1 MSGVRTRKIRRSIE
15 VTAIG
20 TTGPIDYQLTFK
32 RVKNLN
38 LRIGEDGQVRVSA
51 PYGVSVATVSEFVV
65 RHEAFITAALR
76 RASRQRRRFATG
88 ISYATGAVMYVLGY
102 PATIVREPLPLKTP
116 PYAVWD
122 ESDPLHLYLR
132 VPDAATPALC
142 QQVMK
147 DFWSRLAMEIFT
159 ETVRRMY
166 GNFIHAGYDIPY
178 PALRVRLVK
187 SRWGSCTPALKRIML
202 NIRLL
207 EGPRSFID
215 YVVIHELAHLV
226 YGDHSPRFWS
236 VVSEFV
242 PDYKG
247 VRRAMTEF
255 FRQIP
260 SSMLGDGV

>member
-1 MSGVRTRKIRRSIE
+1 MSGARTKKILRSIE
-15 VTAIG
+15 ATAVG
-20 TTGPIDYQLTFK
+20 ANGPIDYQLTFK

-38 LRIGEDGQVRVSA
+38 LRIGEDGSVRVSA
-51 PYGVSVATVSEFVV
+51 PYGVSVAAVSDFVV

-88 ISYATGAVMYVLGY
+88 ISYENGSIIYVLGY
-102 PATIVREPLPLKTP
+102 PAKIVRDVLPPKTP

-132 VPDAATPALC
+132 LPDDAAPSLC
-142 QQVMK
+142 QKVMQ

-159 ETVRRMY
+159 ETVRRAY

-178 PALRVRLVK
+178 PSLRVRLVK
-187 SRWGSCTPALKRIML
+187 TRWGSCTPALKRIML

-207 EGPRSFID
+207 EGPRVFID

-226 YGDHSPRFWS
+226 YGDHSPQFWS
-236 VVSEFV
+236 VVAEFV

-247 VRRAMTEF
+247 ARRAMTEF

-260 SSMLGDGV
+260 SSLV